1 MKNIKCMQFQKVSN
15 QLKLFRYL
23 VLGLF
28 LLGSQIGF
36 AQIRGGR
43 LFPSTT
49 PSGPTFSFADPQELE
64 IAGIEVTG
72 SQFYDGNS
80 MINISG
86 LQVGDKIKVP
96 GDAIATAIRKIMD
109 QGILDE
115 VEIYVAKTEGSKIWL
130 GIQLKERPRL
140 FALKYTGIRK
150 GETETLNEKVKTYK
164 GKIITETLRKNLELV
179 IRKYYQEKG
188 RLNIKTKSQIV
199 VDTLRGNNATLVIA
213 VDKGAKVKVNK
224 IILNG
229 IEAKQRALIL
239 RKIKNTKQQRF
250 GRVFKPSKFVPKKWD
265 EDKET
270 LLAAMNKLGFRD
282 FQIESDSVS
291 RFNDES
297 VNLTINLVQGK
308 KYFYRSIIFDGN
320 YIYPD
325 SVLNDVL
332 GIKKGDVFNTEELDK
347 KMAGNPGEDL
357 SSVYMDN
364 GYLYYNAEAVETA
377 IVGDSI
383 DLTIRISE
391 GKQATINKVVLNG
404 NTKTSD
410 HVVMR
415 EIRTL
420 PGQKFNKSAI
430 IRTVREL
437 STIGYF
443 NPEKI
448 TPNPIP
454 RPDGTVDIEYN
465 VEEKP
470 SDQIE
475 LSGGWG
481 GFIGFVGTLGVVFNN
496 FSAKNLTK
504 LSAWRPL
511 PAGDGQK
518 LSVRFQ
524 ANGAAFQN
532 YSLTFT
538 EPWLGGKKP
547 NSFSVSLNR
556 SVSYPY
562 QFRNTGFGGQNQFG
576 RGGFGGGGFGGGGFG
591 GGGFG
596 GGGFGGGGLGGFN
609 GGLGGFNSFAV
620 PDSLRTAHFNV
631 TSITFSLGKR
641 LKWPDDYFSLSNS
654 LALSSFD
661 VDRYYTW
668 AYPQGISTS
677 ITFMTNFS
685 RNSIDNPT
693 FSRNGSSFS
702 LTGSLTP
709 PFSLLGGNKSGTLIE
724 YHKWMFDASWF
735 TPLIGKL
742 VLHTRAHLGFLGAY
756 GNRET
761 TRFER
766 FDVGGSGMVQ
776 GFQFNRDIIGLRG
789 YKDRSIGPSGSY
801 GNGGVAYNKFV
812 LEARYPVSLNPSATI
827 FVLGFAEGGN
837 NFSSLKE
844 YSPFNLY
851 KSTGIGA
858 RIFMPAFGMIGIDYG
873 FALDKPRPGES
884 DFGRQAFTFSIGQQ
898 IR

>member
-1 MKNIKCMQFQKVSN
+1 MKNIYCMQFRKESRSFKFV
-15 QLKLFRYL
+15 QLF
-23 VLGLF
+23 VLGLILF
-28 LLGSQIGF
+28 SGPVSF

-43 LFPSTT
+43 LFPSTASSE
-49 PSGPTFSFADPQELE
+49 PSFSFADPQEYE
-64 IAGIEVTG
+64 IAGLEVSG

-115 VEIYVAKTEGSKIWL
+115 VEVYVVKTEGTKIWL

-150 GETETLNEKVKTYK
+150 GETESLNEKVKAYK

-179 IRKYYQEKG
+179 VRKYYQEKG

-213 VDKGAKVKVNK
+213 VDKGPKVKVNK

-229 IEAKQRALIL
+229 IDPSQRSLIL

-265 EDKET
+265 EDKEK
-270 LLAAMNKLGFRD
+270 LLEAMNKLGFRD
-282 FQIESDSVS
+282 FQVESDSIS

-308 KYFYRSIIFDGN
+308 KYYYRSITFEGN

-325 SVLNDVL
+325 SLLKDVL
-332 GIKKGDVFNTEELDK
+332 GIKKGDVYNTEELDK

-364 GYLYYNAEAVETA
+364 GYLYYNAEPVETS

-391 GKQATINKVVLNG
+391 GKQATINKVILNG

-420 PGQKFNKSAI
+420 PGQKFSKSAI

-448 TPNPIP
+448 TPNPLP

-496 FSAKNLTK
+496 FSAKNLTN

-518 LSVRFQ
+518 LAVRFQ

-576 RGGFGGGGFGGGGFG
+576 GGFGGGGFGGGGFG
-591 GGGFG
+591 GLGGFN
-596 GGGFGGGGLGGFN
+596 GGLGGFN
-609 GGLGGFNSFAV
+609 GGLGGFNQFAV

-631 TSITFSLGKR
+631 TSVTFSLGKR

-654 LALSSFD
+654 LAFSSFD

-693 FSRNGSSFS
+693 FPRSGSSFS

-709 PFSLLGGNKSGTLIE
+709 PFSLLGGNKSGNLIE

-735 TPLIGKL
+735 TPLVGKL
-742 VLHTRAHLGFLGAY
+742 VLHTRAHLGFLGSY

-789 YKDRSIGPSGSY
+789 YKDRVIGPSGSY

-837 NFSSLKE
+837 NFASLKE

>member
-1 MKNIKCMQFQKVSN
+1 MQFQKVSN
-15 QLKLFRYL
+15 QFKLFRFI

-28 LLGSQIGF
+28 LLGSQLGF

-43 LFPSTT
+43 LFPSTA

-109 QGILDE
+109 QGILDD
-115 VEIYVAKTEGSKIWL
+115 VEIYVVKTEESKIWL

-576 RGGFGGGGFGGGGFG
+576 GGGFGGGGFGGGGFG

>member
-1 MKNIKCMQFQKVSN
+1 MN
-15 QLKLFRYL
+15 FRKESKGFRLLQALLLGL
-23 VLGLF
+23 VLF
-28 LLGSQIGF
+28 ITQT
-36 AQIRGGR
+36 AQAQVLGGR
-43 LFPSTT
+43 RFASSSVASSP
-49 PSGPTFSFADPQELE
+49 FSWADPKEYE
-64 IAGIEVTG
+64 IAEIEVTG
-72 SQFYDGNS
+72 SQFYDGAS

-86 LQVGDKIKVP
+86 LQKGDKIKVP

-109 QGILDE
+109 QGILEE
-115 VEIYVAKTEGSKIWL
+115 VEIYAPKVEGDKIWL
-130 GIQLKERPRL
+130 QIVLKERPRL
-140 FALKYTGIRK
+140 YAINYIGIRK
-150 GETETLNEKVKTYK
+150 GEQESLSEKVKTYK
-164 GKIITETLRKNLELV
+164 GKIITETLKKNLELA

-188 RLNIKTKSQIV
+188 RLNVTTKSTIR
-199 VDTLRGNNATLVIA
+199 VDTLRGNNATLIVN
-213 VDKGAKVKVNK
+213 VEKGEKVKVRK
-224 IILNG
+224 IVLKG
-229 IEAKQRALIL
+229 IDEKSRSLIL
-239 RKIKNTKQQRF
+239 RKIKNTKQVRF

-265 EDKET
+265 EDKGT
-270 LLAAMNKLGFRD
+270 LLDAMNKLGFRD
-282 FQIESDSVS
+282 FQVNADSIVKV
-291 RFNDES
+291 DQKL
-297 VNLTINLVQGK
+297 VDLYINLVQGK
-308 KYFYRSIIFDGN
+308 KYYYRSINFEGN

-325 SVLNDVL
+325 SVLNMVL
-332 GIKKGDVFNTEELDK
+332 GVKKGDIYNTEELDK
-347 KMAGNPGEDL
+347 KMQGNPGDDL

-364 GYLYYNAEAVETA
+364 GYLYYNAEPVESA
-377 IVGDSI
+377 IEGDSI
-383 DLTIRISE
+383 DVTIRISE

-448 TPNPIP
+448 TPNPQP

-496 FSAKNLTK
+496 FSAKNVTN

-518 LSVRFQ
+518 LAVRFQ
-524 ANGAAFQN
+524 ANGAAYQN
-532 YSLTFT
+532 YSFTFT

-547 NSFSVSLNR
+547 NSFSISLNR

-562 QFRNTGFGGQNQFG
+562 KFRNAGFGGGGFG
-576 RGGFGGGGFGGGGFG
+576 QGGFGQGGFGGGGFGGGGFG

-596 GGGFGGGGLGGFN
+596 GGGYGGYGM
-609 GGLGGFNSFAV
+609 NSFSV
-620 PDSLRTAHFNV
+620 PDSLVDAHFNV
-631 TSITFSLGKR
+631 NSITFSLGKR

-654 LALSSFD
+654 LAFSQFD

-668 AYPQGISTS
+668 AYPQGLSTS
-677 ITFMTNFS
+677 ITLMTNFS

-693 FSRNGSSFS
+693 FPRMGSSFS
-702 LTGSLTP
+702 FNASLTP
-709 PFSLLGGNKSGTLIE
+709 PFSLLGGNKDGSLIE

-735 TPLIGKL
+735 TPLFGKL
-742 VLHTRAHLGFLGAY
+742 VLHTRAHLGFLGSY
-756 GNRET
+756 GGAPT

-766 FDVGGSGMVQ
+766 FDLGGSGMVQ
-776 GFQFNRDIIGLRG
+776 GFAFNRDIIGLRG
-789 YKDRSIGPSGSY
+789 YKDRAIGPSGSY

-812 LEARYPVSLNPSATI
+812 MEARFPVSLNPSATI

-837 NFSSLKE
+837 NFASMTD
-844 YSPFNLY
+844 YNPFNLY
-851 KSTGIGA
+851 KSAGFGA

-873 FALDKPRPGES
+873 FAFDKPRPGDS

>member
-1 MKNIKCMQFQKVSN
+1 MKNIKCMQCKKESKRVN
-15 QLKLFRYL
+15 LFR
-23 VLGLF
+23 LF
-28 LLGSQIGF
+28 LVGLILFSGQLSF

-43 LFPSTT
+43 LFPSAT
-49 PSGPTFSFADPQELE
+49 PSGPTFSFADPQEYE
-64 IAGIEVTG
+64 IGGIEVTG

-115 VEIYVAKTEGSKIWL
+115 VEIYVAKTEGTKIWL

-150 GETETLNEKVKTYK
+150 GETESLNEKVKTYK

-179 IRKYYQEKG
+179 VRKYYQEKG
-188 RLNIKTKSQIV
+188 RLNIKTKSQII

-213 VDKGAKVKVNK
+213 VDKGPKVKVNK

-229 IEAKQRALIL
+229 IDPKQRALIL

-265 EDKET
+265 EDKEK
-270 LLAAMNKLGFRD
+270 LLEAMNKLGFRD
-282 FQIESDSVS
+282 FQVESDSIS

-308 KYFYRSIIFDGN
+308 KYYYRSITFDGN

-325 SVLNDVL
+325 SVLHDVL
-332 GIKKGDVFNTEELDK
+332 GIKKGDVYNTEELDK

-364 GYLYYNAEAVETA
+364 GYLYYNAEPVETA

-391 GKQATINKVVLNG
+391 GKQATINKVILNG

-448 TPNPIP
+448 TPNPQP

-496 FSAKNLTK
+496 FSAKNLTN

-576 RGGFGGGGFGGGGFG
+576 GGGFGGGGFG

-596 GGGFGGGGLGGFN
+596 GGGFGGGLGGFN
-609 GGLGGFNSFAV
+609 GGLGGFNQFAV

-631 TSITFSLGKR
+631 TSVTFSLGKR

-654 LALSSFD
+654 LAFSSFD

-693 FSRNGSSFS
+693 FPRSGSSFS

-709 PFSLLGGNKSGTLIE
+709 PFSLLGGNKSGNLIE

-742 VLHTRAHLGFLGAY
+742 VLHTRAHLGFLGSY

-789 YKDRSIGPSGSY
+789 YKDRVIGPSGSY

-827 FVLGFAEGGN
+827 FVLGFAEAGN
-837 NFSSLKE
+837 NFATLKE

-851 KSTGIGA
+851 RTTGFGA

-873 FALDKPRPGES
+873 FALDKPRPGDS

>member
-1 MKNIKCMQFQKVSN
+1 MKKSIAIRFMNKSS
-15 QLKLFRYL
+15 LF
-23 VLGLF
+23 LGLVVF
-28 LLGSQIGF
+28 ILGAYSAS
-36 AQIRGGR
+36 AQILGGAR
-43 LFPSTT
+43 SISSSLPEVS
-49 PSGPTFSFADPQELE
+49 FSYSDPKEYTIADIQ
-64 IAGIEVTG
+64 VTG
-72 SQFYDGNS
+72 SQFYDGTS

-96 GDAIATAIRKIMD
+96 GDAIGAAIRKIMN

-115 VEIYVAKTEGSKIWL
+115 VLIYATKAEEEKIWL
-130 GIQLKERPRL
+130 VIELKERPRL
-140 FALKYTGIRK
+140 FSIQYTGIRK
-150 GETETLNEKVKTYK
+150 GEQEALSDKMKTYK
-164 GKIITETLRKNLELV
+164 GKIITETLRKNLELT

-188 RLNIKTKSQIV
+188 RLNAKTKSTIKT
-199 VDTLRGNNATLVIA
+199 DSLRGNNAILQIV
-213 VDKGAKVKVNK
+213 VDKGEKVKVNK
-224 IILNG
+224 IVLNG
-229 IEAKQRALIL
+229 IDEKYRSLIL
-239 RKIKNTKQQRF
+239 RKIKNTKQIRF

-265 EDKET
+265 EDKQK
-270 LLAAMNKLGFRD
+270 LLEAMNKLGYRD
-282 FQIESDSVS
+282 FQLKSDSVGS
-291 RFNDES
+291 FNNES
-297 VNLTINLVQGK
+297 INLVLNIVQGA
-308 KYFYRSIIFDGN
+308 KYYYRSIRFEGN

-325 SVLNDVL
+325 SLLRDVL
-332 GIKKGDVFNTEELDK
+332 GVKKGDVYNTEELDK
-347 KMAGNPGEDL
+347 KMNANPGEDL

-364 GYLYYNAEAVETA
+364 GYLYYHAEPVETA
-377 IVGDSI
+377 IEGDSI

-391 GKQATINKVVLNG
+391 GKQATINKVTLNG

-437 STIGYF
+437 STVGYF

-448 TPNPIP
+448 SPNPIP

-481 GFIGFVGTLGVVFNN
+481 GYIGFVGTLGVVFNN
-496 FSAKNLTK
+496 FSAKNIFNTK
-504 LSAWRPL
+504 SYRPL

-518 LSVRFQ
+518 LAIRFQ
-524 ANGAAFQN
+524 ANGASFQN

-547 NSFSVSLNR
+547 NSLSIALN
-556 SVSYPY
+556 SSISYPY
-562 QFRNTGFGGQNQFG
+562 KFRQTGYNNFGG
-576 RGGFGGGGFGGGGFG
+576 GGLGGGGFGGGGFG
-591 GGGFG
+591 GYGGGYGGYG
-596 GGGFGGGGLGGFN
+596 GGGFGGI
-609 GGLGGFNSFAV
+609 NSYSV
-620 PDSLRTAHFNV
+620 PDSLEDAHFNV
-631 TSITFSLGKR
+631 TSLSLSLGKR
-641 LKWPDDYFSLSNS
+641 LKWPDDYFSLSHS
-654 LALSSFD
+654 LSFSRFD

-693 FSRNGSSFS
+693 FPRSGSSFS
-702 LTGSLTP
+702 LSGTLTP
-709 PFSLLGGNKSGTLIE
+709 PFSSLGLNKDNLLIE
-724 YHKWMFDASWF
+724 YHKWMLDASWF
-735 TPLIGKL
+735 SPLVGKL
-742 VLHTRAHLGFLGAY
+742 ILHTRAHLGFLGSY
-756 GNRET
+756 GGKET

-766 FDVGGSGMVQ
+766 FDLGGSGMVQ
-776 GFQFNRDIIGLRG
+776 GFSFNRDIVGLRG
-789 YKDRSIGPSGSY
+789 YKDRVIGPSGSY

-812 LEARYPVSLNPSATI
+812 MEVRFPVSLNPSATI
-827 FVLGFAEGGN
+827 FILGFAEGGN
-837 NFSSLKE
+837 NFSSLTE

-851 KSTGIGA
+851 KSAGLGA

-873 FALDKPRPGES
+873 MGFDKPRPGDS

-898 IR
+898 LR

>member
-1 MKNIKCMQFQKVSN
+1 MKKSIAIRLMNKPS
-15 QLKLFRYL
+15 LF
-23 VLGLF
+23 LGLLIF
-28 LLGSQIGF
+28 ILGAYSAP
-36 AQIRGGR
+36 AQILGGAR
-43 LFPSTT
+43 SISSALPEAS
-49 PSGPTFSFADPQELE
+49 FSYADPKEYT
-64 IAGIEVTG
+64 IADIQVTG
-72 SQFYDGNS
+72 SQFYDGTS

-96 GDAIATAIRKIMD
+96 GDAVGAAIRKIMN

-115 VEIYVAKTEGSKIWL
+115 VLIYATKAEGEKIWL
-130 GIQLKERPRL
+130 VIELKERPRL
-140 FALKYTGIRK
+140 FSIQYTGIRK
-150 GETETLNEKVKTYK
+150 GEQEALSDKMKTYK
-164 GKIITETLRKNLELV
+164 GKIITETLRKNLELT

-188 RLNIKTKSQIV
+188 RLNVKTKSTIKS
-199 VDTLRGNNATLVIA
+199 DSMRGNNAILQVV
-213 VDKGAKVKVNK
+213 VDKGEKVKVNK
-224 IILNG
+224 IVLNG
-229 IEAKQRALIL
+229 VDEKYRSLIL
-239 RKIKNTKQQRF
+239 RKIKNTKQIRF

-265 EDKET
+265 EDKQK
-270 LLAAMNKLGFRD
+270 LLEAMNKLGYRD
-282 FQIESDSVS
+282 FQLKSDSVGS
-291 RFNDES
+291 FNNES
-297 VNLTINLVQGK
+297 INLVLNIVQGA
-308 KYFYRSIIFDGN
+308 KYYYRSIRFEGN

-325 SVLNDVL
+325 SLLRDVL
-332 GIKKGDVFNTEELDK
+332 GVKKGDVYNTEELDK
-347 KMAGNPGEDL
+347 KMNSNPGEDL

-364 GYLYYNAEAVETA
+364 GYLYYHAEPVETA
-377 IVGDSI
+377 IEGDSI

-391 GKQATINKVVLNG
+391 GKQATINKVTLNG

-437 STIGYF
+437 STVGYF

-448 TPNPIP
+448 SPNPIP

-481 GFIGFVGTLGVVFNN
+481 GYIGFVGTLGVVFNN
-496 FSAKNLTK
+496 FSAKNIFNTK
-504 LSAWRPL
+504 SYRPL

-518 LSVRFQ
+518 LAIRFQ
-524 ANGAAFQN
+524 ANGASFQN

-547 NSFSVSLNR
+547 NSLSIALN
-556 SVSYPY
+556 SSISYPY
-562 QFRNTGFGGQNQFG
+562 KFRQTGYNNFGG
-576 RGGFGGGGFGGGGFG
+576 GGLGGGGFGGGGFG
-591 GGGFG
+591 GYGGGYGGYG
-596 GGGFGGGGLGGFN
+596 GGGFGGI
-609 GGLGGFNSFAV
+609 NSYSV
-620 PDSLRTAHFNV
+620 PDSLEDAHFNV
-631 TSITFSLGKR
+631 TSLSLSLGKR
-641 LKWPDDYFSLSNS
+641 LKWPDDYFSLSHS
-654 LALSSFD
+654 LSFSRFD

-693 FSRNGSSFS
+693 FPRSGSSFS
-702 LTGSLTP
+702 LSGTLTP
-709 PFSLLGGNKSGTLIE
+709 PFSSLGLNKDNLLIE
-724 YHKWMFDASWF
+724 YHKWMLDASWF
-735 TPLIGKL
+735 SPLAGKL
-742 VLHTRAHLGFLGAY
+742 ILHTRAHLGFLGSYA
-756 GNRET
+756 GKET

-766 FDVGGSGMVQ
+766 FDLGGSGMVQ
-776 GFQFNRDIIGLRG
+776 GFSFNRDIVGLRG
-789 YKDRSIGPSGSY
+789 YKDRVIGPSGSY

-812 LEARYPVSLNPSATI
+812 MEVRYPVSLNPSATI
-827 FVLGFAEGGN
+827 FILGFAEGGN
-837 NFSSLKE
+837 NFSSLTE

-851 KSTGIGA
+851 KSAGFGA

-873 FALDKPRPGES
+873 MGFDKPRPGDT

-898 IR
+898 LR

>member
-1 MKNIKCMQFQKVSN
+1 MKKSIAIR
-15 QLKLFRYL
+15 LKNNRSLF
-23 VLGLF
+23 LGLLIF
-28 LLGSQIGF
+28 IPGAYSAS
-36 AQIRGGR
+36 AQILGGAR
-43 LFPSTT
+43 SLSSALPETN
-49 PSGPTFSFADPQELE
+49 FSYADPKEYT
-64 IAGIEVTG
+64 IADIQVTG
-72 SQFYDGNS
+72 SQFYDGTS

-96 GDAIATAIRKIMD
+96 GEAIGAAIRKIMN

-115 VEIYVAKTEGSKIWL
+115 VQIYATKAEEGKIWL
-130 GIQLKERPRL
+130 TIELKERPRL
-140 FALKYTGIRK
+140 FSIKYTGIRK
-150 GETETLNEKVKTYK
+150 GEQEALNEKMKTYK
-164 GKIITETLRKNLELV
+164 GKIITETLRKNLELT

-188 RLNIKTKSQIV
+188 RLNAKTKSTIKT
-199 VDTLRGNNATLVIA
+199 DSMRGNNAILQVT
-213 VDKGAKVKVNK
+213 VDKGEKVKVHK
-224 IILNG
+224 IIING
-229 IEAKQRALIL
+229 IDESQRSLIL
-239 RKIKNTKQQRF
+239 RKIKNTKQIRF
-250 GRVFKPSKFVPKKWD
+250 GRIFKPSKFVPKKWD
-265 EDKET
+265 EDKEK
-270 LLAAMNKLGFRD
+270 LLAAMNKLGYRD
-282 FQIESDSVS
+282 FQLKSDSIGN
-291 RFNDES
+291 FNKES
-297 VNLTINLVQGK
+297 INLVLNIEQGR
-308 KYFYRSIIFDGN
+308 KYYYRSIRFEGN

-325 SVLNDVL
+325 SVLHDVL
-332 GIKKGDVFNTEELDK
+332 GVKKGDVYNTEELDK
-347 KMAGNPGEDL
+347 KMNSNPGEDL

-364 GYLYYNAEAVETA
+364 GYLYYRAEPVETA
-377 IVGDSI
+377 IEGDSI

-391 GKQATINKVVLNG
+391 GKQATINKVTLNG

-448 TPNPIP
+448 SPNPVP

-481 GFIGFVGTLGVVFNN
+481 GYIGFVGTLGVVFNN
-496 FSAKNLTK
+496 FSAKNIFNPK
-504 LSAWRPL
+504 SYHPL

-518 LSVRFQ
+518 LAVKFQ
-524 ANGAAFQN
+524 ANGAAYQN

-547 NSFSVSLNR
+547 NSFSISLN
-556 SVSYPY
+556 SSISYPY
-562 QFRNTGFGGQNQFG
+562 QFQSASMGGYG
-576 RGGFGGGGFGGGGFG
+576 SGYGSSYGSGYGGYGGYGGGYGSGYGSYGGY
-591 GGGFG
+591 
-596 GGGFGGGGLGGFN
+596 
-609 GGLGGFNSFAV
+609 SV
-620 PDSLRTAHFNV
+620 PDSLKSAHFNV
-631 TSITFSLGKR
+631 TSLTLSLGKR
-641 LKWPDDYFSLSNS
+641 LKWPDDYFSLSHS
-654 LALSSFD
+654 ISFAKYD

-677 ITFMTNFS
+677 VTFMTNFS

-693 FSRNGSSFS
+693 FPRSGSSFS

-709 PFSLLGGNKSGTLIE
+709 PYSLLGGNKDNLLIE
-724 YHKWMFDASWF
+724 YHKWMMDASWF
-735 TPLIGKL
+735 SPLVGKFI
-742 VLHTRAHLGFLGAY
+742 LHTRAHLGFLGSY
-756 GNRET
+756 GGKET

-766 FDVGGSGMVQ
+766 FDLGGSGMVQ
-776 GFQFNRDIIGLRG
+776 GFSFNRDIVGLRG
-789 YKDRSIGPSGSY
+789 YKDRVIGPSGSY

-812 LEARYPVSLNPSATI
+812 MEVRYPVSLNPSATI
-827 FVLGFAEGGN
+827 FLLGFAEGGN
-837 NFSSLKE
+837 NFASLSE

-851 KSTGIGA
+851 KAAGFGA

-873 FALDKPRPGES
+873 MGFDKPRPGDT

-898 IR
+898 LR

>member
-1 MKNIKCMQFQKVSN
+1 MK
-15 QLKLFRYL
+15 KLFVIQLSNKRSA
-23 VLGLF
+23 
-28 LLGSQIGF
+28 LLGVLLYILGSYSVS
-36 AQIRGGR
+36 AQILGR
-43 LFPSTT
+43 TRSLASALPETS
-49 PSGPTFSFADPQELE
+49 FSYADPKEYS
-64 IAGIEVTG
+64 IADIQVTG
-72 SQFYDGNS
+72 SKYYDGTS

-86 LQVGDKIKVP
+86 LQVGDKIKIP
-96 GDAIATAIRKIMD
+96 GEAIGAAIRKIMN

-115 VEIYVAKTEGSKIWL
+115 VQILATKVEDGKVWL
-130 GIQLKERPRL
+130 NIELKERPRL
-140 FALKYTGIRK
+140 YSIDYTGIRK
-150 GETETLNEKVKTYK
+150 GEKEALNDKMKTYK
-164 GKIITETLRKNLELV
+164 GKIITETLRKNLELT

-188 RLNIKTKSQIV
+188 RLNVKTKSVIK
-199 VDTLRGNNATLVIA
+199 VDSVRGNNAILQVA
-213 VDKGAKVKVNK
+213 VTKGEKVKVNK

-229 IEAKQRALIL
+229 IDPEYRSLIL
-239 RKIKNTKQQRF
+239 RKIKNTKQIRF

-265 EDKET
+265 EDKEK
-270 LLAAMNKLGFRD
+270 LLAAMNKLGYRD
-282 FQIESDSVS
+282 FQLQSDSVV

-297 VNLTINLVQGK
+297 INLVLSIVQGR
-308 KYFYRSIIFDGN
+308 KYFYRKIRFEGN
-320 YIYPD
+320 FIYPD
-325 SVLNDVL
+325 SLLSDVL
-332 GIKKGDVFNTEELDK
+332 GVKKGDVYNTEELDK
-347 KMAGNPGEDL
+347 KMNGNPGEDL

-364 GYLYYNAEAVETA
+364 GYLYYHAEPIETA
-377 IVGDSI
+377 IEGDSI

-391 GKQATINKVVLNG
+391 GKQATINKVSLNG

-448 TPNPIP
+448 TPNPVP

-496 FSAKNLTK
+496 FSAKNILNLK
-504 LSAWRPL
+504 SYRPL

-518 LSVRFQ
+518 VAIRFQ
-524 ANGAAFQN
+524 ANGASFQN

-538 EPWLGGKKP
+538 EPWLGGKRP
-547 NSFSVSLNR
+547 NSFSIAINS
-556 SVSYPY
+556 SISYPY
-562 QFRNTGFGGQNQFG
+562 LFRQPGFNS
-576 RGGFGGGGFGGGGFG
+576 GFGGGGFGGGGFG
-591 GGGFG
+591 G
-596 GGGFGGGGLGGFN
+596 FGGGGLGGF
-609 GGLGGFNSFAV
+609 GGGFGGINSFSV
-620 PDSLRTAHFNV
+620 PDSLTDAHFNV
-631 TSITFSLGKR
+631 TSLSLSLGKR
-641 LKWPDDYFSLSNS
+641 LKWPDDYFSLSHS
-654 LALSSFD
+654 IAFSRFD
-661 VDRYYTW
+661 VDRYMTW

-677 ITFMTNFS
+677 VTFMTNFS

-693 FSRNGSSFS
+693 FPRSGSSFS
-702 LTGSLTP
+702 LSGTLTP
-709 PFSLLGGNKSGTLIE
+709 PFGLLGMNKDNLLIE

-735 TPLIGKL
+735 SPLVGKL
-742 VLHTRAHLGFLGAY
+742 ILHTRAHLGFLGSY
-756 GNRET
+756 GGKEI

-766 FDVGGSGMVQ
+766 FDLGGSGMVQ
-776 GFQFNRDIIGLRG
+776 GFSFNRDIVGLRG
-789 YKDRSIGPSGSY
+789 YKDRVIGPSGSY

-812 LEARYPVSLNPSATI
+812 MEVRFPVSLNPSATI
-827 FVLGFAEGGN
+827 FALAFAEGGN
-837 NFSSLKE
+837 NFTTLNE

-851 KSTGIGA
+851 KSAGLGA

-873 FALDKPRPGES
+873 MAFDKPRPGDS

>member
-1 MKNIKCMQFQKVSN
+1 MQFQKVSN

-109 QGILDE
+109 QGILDD
-115 VEIYVAKTEGSKIWL
+115 VEIYVVKTEESKIWL

-576 RGGFGGGGFGGGGFG
+576 GGGFGGGGFGGGGFG

>member
-1 MKNIKCMQFQKVSN
+1 MKKDICMN
-15 QLKLFRYL
+15 FRKESKGFRLLQALLLGL
-23 VLGLF
+23 VLF
-28 LLGSQIGF
+28 ITQT
-36 AQIRGGR
+36 AQAQVLGGR
-43 LFPSTT
+43 RFASSSVASSP
-49 PSGPTFSFADPQELE
+49 FSWADPKEYE
-64 IAGIEVTG
+64 IAEIEVTG
-72 SQFYDGNS
+72 SQFYDGAS

-86 LQVGDKIKVP
+86 LQKGDKIKVP

-109 QGILDE
+109 QGILEE
-115 VEIYVAKTEGSKIWL
+115 VEIYAPKVEGDKIWL
-130 GIQLKERPRL
+130 QIVLKERPRL
-140 FALKYTGIRK
+140 YAINYIGIRK
-150 GETETLNEKVKTYK
+150 GEQESLSEKVKTYK
-164 GKIITETLRKNLELV
+164 GKIITETLKKNLELA

-188 RLNIKTKSQIV
+188 RLNVTTKSTIR
-199 VDTLRGNNATLVIA
+199 VDTLRGNNATLIVN
-213 VDKGAKVKVNK
+213 VEKGEKVKVRK
-224 IILNG
+224 IVLKG
-229 IEAKQRALIL
+229 IDEKSRSLIL
-239 RKIKNTKQQRF
+239 RKIKNTKQVRF

-265 EDKET
+265 EDKGT
-270 LLAAMNKLGFRD
+270 LLDAMNKLGFRD
-282 FQIESDSVS
+282 FQVNADSIVKV
-291 RFNDES
+291 DQKL
-297 VNLTINLVQGK
+297 VDLYINLVQGK
-308 KYFYRSIIFDGN
+308 KYYYRSINFEGN

-325 SVLNDVL
+325 SVLNMVL
-332 GIKKGDVFNTEELDK
+332 GVKKGDIYNTEELDK
-347 KMAGNPGEDL
+347 KMQGNPGDDL

-364 GYLYYNAEAVETA
+364 GYLYYNAEPVESA
-377 IVGDSI
+377 IEGDSI
-383 DLTIRISE
+383 DVTIRISE

-448 TPNPIP
+448 TPNPQP

-496 FSAKNLTK
+496 FSAKNVTN

-518 LSVRFQ
+518 LAVRFQ
-524 ANGAAFQN
+524 ANGAAYQN
-532 YSLTFT
+532 YSFTFT

-547 NSFSVSLNR
+547 NSFSISLNR

-562 QFRNTGFGGQNQFG
+562 KFRNAGFGGGGFG
-576 RGGFGGGGFGGGGFG
+576 QGGFGQGGFGGGGFGGGGFG

-596 GGGFGGGGLGGFN
+596 GGGYGGYGM
-609 GGLGGFNSFAV
+609 NSFSV
-620 PDSLRTAHFNV
+620 PDSLVDAHFNV
-631 TSITFSLGKR
+631 NSITFSLGKR

-654 LALSSFD
+654 LAFSQFD

-668 AYPQGISTS
+668 AYPQGLSTS
-677 ITFMTNFS
+677 ITLMTNFS

-693 FSRNGSSFS
+693 FPRMGSSFS
-702 LTGSLTP
+702 FNASLTP
-709 PFSLLGGNKSGTLIE
+709 PFSLLGGNKDGSLIE

-735 TPLIGKL
+735 TPLFGKL
-742 VLHTRAHLGFLGAY
+742 VLHTRAHLGFLGSY
-756 GNRET
+756 GGAPT

-766 FDVGGSGMVQ
+766 FDLGGSGMVQ
-776 GFQFNRDIIGLRG
+776 GFAFNRDIIGLRG
-789 YKDRSIGPSGSY
+789 YKDRAIGPSGSY

-812 LEARYPVSLNPSATI
+812 MEARFPVSLNPSATI

-837 NFSSLKE
+837 NFASMTD
-844 YSPFNLY
+844 YNPFNLY
-851 KSTGIGA
+851 KSAGFGA

-873 FALDKPRPGES
+873 FAFDKPRPGDS

>member
-1 MKNIKCMQFQKVSN
+1 MQFQKVSN
-15 QLKLFRYL
+15 QLKLFRFI

-28 LLGSQIGF
+28 LLGSQVGF

-49 PSGPTFSFADPQELE
+49 ASGPTFSFADPQEME

-115 VEIYVAKTEGSKIWL
+115 VEIYVVKSEESKIWL

-179 IRKYYQEKG
+179 VRKYYQEKG

-199 VDTLRGNNATLVIA
+199 IDTLRGNNATLVIA

-297 VNLTINLVQGK
+297 IDLTINLVQGK

-383 DLTIRISE
+383 DLTVRISE

-576 RGGFGGGGFGGGGFG
+576 GGGFGGGGFGGGGFGGGGFG

-609 GGLGGFNSFAV
+609 SFAV

-631 TSITFSLGKR
+631 TSVTFSLGKR

-693 FSRNGSSFS
+693 FARNGSSFS

-851 KSTGIGA
+851 KSSGIGA

>member
-1 MKNIKCMQFQKVSN
+1 MKKSIAI
-15 QLKLFRYL
+15 QLLNKRNAFLG
-23 VLGLF
+23 VLLYF
-28 LLGSQIGF
+28 LTSYSIS
-36 AQIRGGR
+36 AQILGGAR
-43 LFPSTT
+43 TMSSALTES
-49 PSGPTFSFADPQELE
+49 SFSYADPKEYT
-64 IAGIEVTG
+64 IADIQVSG

-96 GDAIATAIRKIMD
+96 GEAIGAAIRKIMN

-115 VEIYVAKTEGSKIWL
+115 VQIFATKVEGDKIWL
-130 GIQLKERPRL
+130 NIELKERPRL
-140 FALKYTGIRK
+140 YSLQYTGIRK
-150 GETETLNEKVKTYK
+150 GEQEALNEKMKTYK
-164 GKIITETLRKNLELV
+164 GKIITETLRKNLELT
-179 IRKYYQEKG
+179 IRKFYQEKG
-188 RLNIKTKSQIV
+188 RLNVKTKSVIKI
-199 VDTLRGNNATLVIA
+199 DSMRGNNANLQVV
-213 VDKGAKVKVNK
+213 VDKGEKVKVNK
-224 IILNG
+224 IVLNG
-229 IEAKQRALIL
+229 IDAKSRSLIL
-239 RKIKNTKQQRF
+239 RKIKNTKQIRF
-250 GRVFKPSKFVPKKWD
+250 GRIFKPSKFVPKKWD
-265 EDKET
+265 EDKEK
-270 LLAAMNKLGFRD
+270 LLAAMNKLGYRD
-282 FQIESDSVS
+282 FQLKSDSIVHHNNKS
-291 RFNDES
+291 
-297 VNLTINLVQGK
+297 INLVLSLVQGQ
-308 KYFYRSIIFDGN
+308 KYYYRSIRFEGN

-325 SVLNDVL
+325 SLLRDVL
-332 GIKKGDVFNTEELDK
+332 GVKKGDVYNTEELDK
-347 KMAGNPGEDL
+347 KMNSNPGEDL

-364 GYLYYNAEAVETA
+364 GYLYYHAEPVETA
-377 IVGDSI
+377 IEGDSI

-391 GKQATINKVVLNG
+391 GKQATINKVTLNG

-448 TPNPIP
+448 NPNPVP

-481 GFIGFVGTLGVVFNN
+481 GYIGFVGTLGVVFNN
-496 FSAKNLTK
+496 FSAKNILNPK
-504 LSAWRPL
+504 SYHPL

-524 ANGAAFQN
+524 ANGAAYQN

-547 NSFSVSLNR
+547 NSFSISLNR
-556 SVSYPY
+556 SISYPY
-562 QFRNTGFGGQNQFG
+562 QFQNSG
-576 RGGFGGGGFGGGGFG
+576 MSGYGGGYGSGYGSGYGGYGGYGSGYG
-591 GGGFG
+591 GYGGYG
-596 GGGFGGGGLGGFN
+596 GYSN
-609 GGLGGFNSFAV
+609 YSI
-620 PDSLRTAHFNV
+620 PDSLLSAHFNV
-631 TSITFSLGKR
+631 TSLTLSLGKR
-641 LKWPDDYFSLSNS
+641 LKWPDDYFSLSHS
-654 LALSSFD
+654 ISFANYD

-677 ITFMTNFS
+677 VTFMTNFS

-693 FSRNGSSFS
+693 FPRSGSSFS

-709 PFSLLGGNKSGTLIE
+709 PYSLLGGNKDNLLIE
-724 YHKWMFDASWF
+724 YHKWMMDASWF
-735 TPLIGKL
+735 SPLVGKFI
-742 VLHTRAHLGFLGAY
+742 LHTRAHLGFLGSY
-756 GNRET
+756 GGKEV

-766 FDVGGSGMVQ
+766 FDLGGSGMVQ
-776 GFQFNRDIIGLRG
+776 GFSFNRDIVGLRG
-789 YKDRSIGPSGSY
+789 YKDRVIGPSGSY

-812 LEARYPVSLNPSATI
+812 MEVRYPVSLNPSATI
-827 FVLGFAEGGN
+827 FLLGFAEGGN
-837 NFSSLKE
+837 NFAALGE

-851 KSTGIGA
+851 KSAGVGA

-873 FALDKPRPGES
+873 VGFDKPRPGDT

-898 IR
+898 LR

>member
-1 MKNIKCMQFQKVSN
+1 
-15 QLKLFRYL
+15 
-23 VLGLF
+23 
-28 LLGSQIGF
+28 
-36 AQIRGGR
+36 
-43 LFPSTT
+43 
-49 PSGPTFSFADPQELE
+49 
-64 IAGIEVTG
+64 
-72 SQFYDGNS
+72 
-80 MINISG
+80 
-86 LQVGDKIKVP
+86 
-96 GDAIATAIRKIMD
+96 
-109 QGILDE
+109 
-115 VEIYVAKTEGSKIWL
+115 
-130 GIQLKERPRL
+130 
-140 FALKYTGIRK
+140 
-150 GETETLNEKVKTYK
+150 
-164 GKIITETLRKNLELV
+164 
-179 IRKYYQEKG
+179 
-188 RLNIKTKSQIV
+188 
-199 VDTLRGNNATLVIA
+199 
-213 VDKGAKVKVNK
+213 VNK

-576 RGGFGGGGFGGGGFG
+576 GGGFGGGGFGGGGFG

-631 TSITFSLGKR
+631 TSITYG
-641 LKWPDDYFSLSNS
+641 
-654 LALSSFD
+654 AL
-661 VDRYYTW
+661 
-668 AYPQGISTS
+668 
-677 ITFMTNFS
+677 
-685 RNSIDNPT
+685 
-693 FSRNGSSFS
+693 
-702 LTGSLTP
+702 
-709 PFSLLGGNKSGTLIE
+709 
-724 YHKWMFDASWF
+724 
-735 TPLIGKL
+735 
-742 VLHTRAHLGFLGAY
+742 
-756 GNRET
+756 
-761 TRFER
+761 
-766 FDVGGSGMVQ
+766 
-776 GFQFNRDIIGLRG
+776 
-789 YKDRSIGPSGSY
+789 
-801 GNGGVAYNKFV
+801 
-812 LEARYPVSLNPSATI
+812 
-827 FVLGFAEGGN
+827 
-837 NFSSLKE
+837 
-844 YSPFNLY
+844 
-851 KSTGIGA
+851 
-858 RIFMPAFGMIGIDYG
+858 
-873 FALDKPRPGES
+873 
-884 DFGRQAFTFSIGQQ
+884 
-898 IR
+898 

>member
-1 MKNIKCMQFQKVSN
+1 MKNIKCMQCKKESKRIN
-15 QLKLFRYL
+15 LFR
-23 VLGLF
+23 LF
-28 LLGSQIGF
+28 LVGLILFSGQLSF

-43 LFPSTT
+43 LFSSAT
-49 PSGPTFSFADPQELE
+49 PSGPTFSFADPQEYE
-64 IAGIEVTG
+64 IGGIEVTG

-115 VEIYVAKTEGSKIWL
+115 VEIYVAKTEGTKIWL

-179 IRKYYQEKG
+179 VRKYYQEKG
-188 RLNIKTKSQIV
+188 RLNIKTKSQII

-213 VDKGAKVKVNK
+213 IDKGPKVKVNK

-229 IEAKQRALIL
+229 IDPKQRALIL

-265 EDKET
+265 EDKEK
-270 LLAAMNKLGFRD
+270 LLEAMNKLGYRD
-282 FQIESDSVS
+282 FQVESDSIS

-308 KYFYRSIIFDGN
+308 KYFYRSINFEGN

-325 SVLNDVL
+325 SVLHDVL
-332 GIKKGDVFNTEELDK
+332 GIKKGDVYNTEELDK

-364 GYLYYNAEAVETA
+364 GYLYYNAEPVETA

-391 GKQATINKVVLNG
+391 GKQATINKVILNG

-448 TPNPIP
+448 TPNPQP

-496 FSAKNLTK
+496 FSAKNLTN

-518 LSVRFQ
+518 LAVRFQ

-576 RGGFGGGGFGGGGFG
+576 GGFGGGGFGGGGFG
-591 GGGFG
+591 GLGGFN
-596 GGGFGGGGLGGFN
+596 GGLGGFN
-609 GGLGGFNSFAV
+609 GGLGGFNQFAV

-631 TSITFSLGKR
+631 TSVTFSLGKR

-654 LALSSFD
+654 LAFSSFD

-693 FSRNGSSFS
+693 FPRSGSSFS

-709 PFSLLGGNKSGTLIE
+709 PFSLLGGNRSGNLIE

-742 VLHTRAHLGFLGAY
+742 VLHTRAHLGFLGSY

-789 YKDRSIGPSGSY
+789 YKDRVIGPSGSY

-827 FVLGFAEGGN
+827 FVLGFAEAGN
-837 NFSSLKE
+837 NFATLKE

-851 KSTGIGA
+851 RTTGFGA

-873 FALDKPRPGES
+873 FALDKPRPGDS

>member
-576 RGGFGGGGFGGGGFG
+576 GGGFGGGGFGGGGFG

>member
-1 MKNIKCMQFQKVSN
+1 MKNIKCMQFKKESKRVN
-15 QLKLFRYL
+15 IFR
-23 VLGLF
+23 LF
-28 LLGSQIGF
+28 LVGLILFSGQLSF

-43 LFPSTT
+43 LFPSAT
-49 PSGPTFSFADPQELE
+49 PSGPTFSFADPQEYE
-64 IAGIEVTG
+64 IGGIEVTG

-115 VEIYVAKTEGSKIWL
+115 VEIYVAKTEGTKIWL

-150 GETETLNEKVKTYK
+150 GETESLNEKVKTYK

-179 IRKYYQEKG
+179 VRKYYQEKG
-188 RLNIKTKSQIV
+188 RLNIKTKSQII

-213 VDKGAKVKVNK
+213 VDKGPKVKVNK

-229 IEAKQRALIL
+229 IDPKQRALIL

-265 EDKET
+265 EDKEK
-270 LLAAMNKLGFRD
+270 LLEAMNKLGFRD
-282 FQIESDSVS
+282 FQVESDSIS

-308 KYFYRSIIFDGN
+308 KYYYRSITFDGN

-325 SVLNDVL
+325 SVLHDVL
-332 GIKKGDVFNTEELDK
+332 GIKKGDVYNTEELDK

-364 GYLYYNAEAVETA
+364 GYLYYNAEPVETA

-391 GKQATINKVVLNG
+391 GKQATINKVILNG

-448 TPNPIP
+448 TPNPLP

-496 FSAKNLTK
+496 FSAKNLTN

-576 RGGFGGGGFGGGGFG
+576 GGFGGGGFGGGGFG
-591 GGGFG
+591 GLGGFN
-596 GGGFGGGGLGGFN
+596 GGLGGFN
-609 GGLGGFNSFAV
+609 GGLGGFNQFAV

-631 TSITFSLGKR
+631 TSVTFSLGKR

-654 LALSSFD
+654 LAFSSFD

-693 FSRNGSSFS
+693 FPRSGSSFS

-709 PFSLLGGNKSGTLIE
+709 PFSLLGGNKSGNLIE

-742 VLHTRAHLGFLGAY
+742 VLHTRAHLGFLGSY

-789 YKDRSIGPSGSY
+789 YKDRVIGPSGSY

-827 FVLGFAEGGN
+827 FVLGFAEAGN
-837 NFSSLKE
+837 NFATLKE

-851 KSTGIGA
+851 RTTGFGA

-873 FALDKPRPGES
+873 FALDKPRPGDS

>member
-1 MKNIKCMQFQKVSN
+1 MKNIKCMQCIKESKRVN
-15 QLKLFRYL
+15 LFR
-23 VLGLF
+23 LF
-28 LLGSQIGF
+28 LVGLILFSGQLSF

-43 LFPSTT
+43 LFPSAT
-49 PSGPTFSFADPQELE
+49 PSGPTFSFADPQEYE
-64 IAGIEVTG
+64 IGGIEVTG

-115 VEIYVAKTEGSKIWL
+115 VEIYVAKTEGTKIWL

-150 GETETLNEKVKTYK
+150 GETESLNEKVKTYK

-179 IRKYYQEKG
+179 VRKYYQEKG
-188 RLNIKTKSQIV
+188 RLNIKTKSQII

-213 VDKGAKVKVNK
+213 VDKGPKVKVNK

-229 IEAKQRALIL
+229 IDPKQRALIL

-265 EDKET
+265 EDKEK
-270 LLAAMNKLGFRD
+270 LLEAMNKLGFRD
-282 FQIESDSVS
+282 FQVESDSIS

-308 KYFYRSIIFDGN
+308 KYYYRSINFDGN

-325 SVLNDVL
+325 SVLHDVL
-332 GIKKGDVFNTEELDK
+332 GIKKGDVYNTEELDK

-364 GYLYYNAEAVETA
+364 GYLYYNAEPVETA

-391 GKQATINKVVLNG
+391 GKQATINKVILNG

-448 TPNPIP
+448 TPNPLP

-496 FSAKNLTK
+496 FSAKNLTN

-576 RGGFGGGGFGGGGFG
+576 GGFGGGGFGGGGFG
-591 GGGFG
+591 GLGGFN
-596 GGGFGGGGLGGFN
+596 GGLGGFN
-609 GGLGGFNSFAV
+609 GGLGGFNQFAV

-631 TSITFSLGKR
+631 TSVTFSLGKR

-654 LALSSFD
+654 LAFSSFD

-693 FSRNGSSFS
+693 FPRSGSSFS

-709 PFSLLGGNKSGTLIE
+709 PFSLLGGNKTGNLIE

-742 VLHTRAHLGFLGAY
+742 VLHTRAHLGFLGSY

-789 YKDRSIGPSGSY
+789 YKDRVIGPSGSY

-827 FVLGFAEGGN
+827 FVLGFAEAGN
-837 NFSSLKE
+837 NFATLKE

-851 KSTGIGA
+851 RTTGFGA

-873 FALDKPRPGES
+873 FALDKPRPGDS